1 MRRLIPCLLGTA
13 LALGAADGRAL
24 TLAHGHAVAPGAIVA
39 PGAVSARVP
48 ELRAASERI
57 PKAPL
62 ERAAR
67 TRRPSAAGST
77 GILPAPVATGAV
89 GAPVILVVRGRAALV
104 SRPSECG
111 HCTQAPRPPPIS

>member
-1 MRRLIPCLLGTA
+1 MRRLIPGLLGAA
-13 LALGAADGRAL
+13 LALGAAHGRAL
-24 TLAHGHAVAPGAIVA
+24 TQAHGHAVA

-111 HCTQAPRPPPIS
+111 HCTRAPRPPPIS